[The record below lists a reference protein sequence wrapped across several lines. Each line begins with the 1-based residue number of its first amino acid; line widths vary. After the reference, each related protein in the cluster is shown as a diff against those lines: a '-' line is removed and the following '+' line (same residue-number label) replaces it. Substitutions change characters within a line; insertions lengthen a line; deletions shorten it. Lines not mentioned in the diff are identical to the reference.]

1 MAKYRK
7 KPNKNLSPEMK
18 NKIEQAANDLLQKLP
33 ADDPAGLFETAMEE
47 LGGFETEFIAHL
59 AYEKRV
65 EVINYLLELKEDLE
79 DKAVLKTIRK
89 AVYSLEQ
96 AGIEPDTSYKNRG
109 RSLFKPPAER
119 PALGYISLY
128 DKPDIRYG
136 LLCIPAQ
143 PRGINVCSFV
153 ISQSQ
158 GFDECDSFHL
168 TESALKQFV
177 KKLSGREER
186 LLFEVPPEHIRFL
199 LQEAVSRTVELGRT
213 VPTEYEE
220 FLRLGQDVPLLEE
233 QIAYNLIETDQLA
246 GKVNLK
252 NMAARLL
259 EHKFLASWILIDE
272 LEPYYQKF
280 SEIENSLLVLNEAQK
295 AEQRRAV
302 YETAE
307 KEIFNP
313 EMTAVLKRRLEE
325 TALIFLVEGEAEL
338 AEGALA
344 LAVNLNEEA
353 SLLRRPVFIQALVEL
368 SFDLNTAEVKDQDL
382 AAGMVRDTESGLIL
396 PAGARKSD
404 QEHGR

>member
-1 MAKYRK
+1 MAKRRK

-18 NKIEQAANDLLQKLP
+18 NKIEEAADNLLQKLP
-33 ADDPAGLFETAMEE
+33 TDDPVELFETATEE

-59 AYEKRV
+59 ADEKRV
-65 EVINYLLELKEDLE
+65 EVINYLLQLKEGLK
-79 DKAVLKTIRK
+79 DKAVLKMIRK
-89 AVYSLEQ
+89 AVYRLEQ
-96 AGIEPDTSYKNRG
+96 AGIEPDTSFKNRG
-109 RSLFKPPAER
+109 RSLFKPPAKR

-128 DKPDIRYG
+128 DPPDIRYG

-158 GFDECDSFHL
+158 GFNECDSFHL

-177 KKLSGREER
+177 KNLSGREER
-186 LLFEVPPEHIRFL
+186 LLFEVPPEHIRFI
-199 LQEAVSRTVELGRT
+199 LQEAASRTFDLGRT

-220 FLRLGQDVPLLEE
+220 FLRLGQAVPLPEE
-233 QIAYNLIETDQLA
+233 QIVYNMIETDELA

-259 EHKFLASWILIDE
+259 EHKFLANWILVDE

-280 SEIENSLLVLNEAQK
+280 REIENSLLVLNEAQK
-295 AEQRRAV
+295 AEQRMAV
-302 YETAE
+302 YEKAE

-325 TALIFLVEGEAEL
+325 TALIFLVEGEVDF

-344 LAVNLNEEA
+344 LGMNLSEEV
-353 SLLRRPVFIQALVEL
+353 SLLRRPVFIQTLVAR
-368 SFDLNTAEVKDQDL
+368 SFDLNLAATRDQDL
-382 AAGMVRDTESGLIL
+382 AGGMVKDAESGLIL
-396 PAGARKSD
+396 PAGARESD
-404 QEHGR
+404 